1 VRQVTDTAHQTDDS
15 DLLTRVKAGDEQ
27 AFAELYALHG
37 RLVHSIA
44 VRLLGDHHD
53 AEDVTQ
59 QVFVSAWNSRDSLRE
74 GAGSLPGWLVT
85 ITRRRCADLAAAR
98 ARISRTEKAAAA
110 VALPN
115 TPADPARAVE
125 RVMLAHTL
133 ATLGEPRTTIVR
145 MAVMDDRRHE
155 DIAKTLGL
163 PLGTVKSHI
172 RRGLLHLRSRL
183 EEVTP

>member
-1 VRQVTDTAHQTDDS
+1 MTGTAFQTDDS
-15 DLLTRVKAGDEQ
+15 ELLPRVRAGDEQ
-27 AFAELYALHG
+27 AFAQLYSQHG

-44 VRLLGDHHD
+44 FRLLGDHHD

-59 QVFVSAWNSRDSLRE
+59 QVFVSAWNSRESLRE
-74 GAGSLPGWLVT
+74 GAGSLAGWLVT

-98 ARISRTEKAAAA
+98 ARTARTEEAAAA
-110 VALPN
+110 VSGPSA
-115 TPADPARAVE
+115 PADPARAVE
-125 RVMLAHTL
+125 QVMVAHTL
-133 ATLGEPRTTIVR
+133 DSLGEPRTTIVR
-145 MAVMDDRRHE
+145 MAVIDDRRHE
-155 DIAKTLGL
+155 DIAESLGL

>member
-1 VRQVTDTAHQTDDS
+1 MTDTAHETDES
-15 DLLTRVKAGDEQ
+15 QLLARVRDGDQQ
-27 AFAELYALHG
+27 AFAELYSLHG
-37 RLVHSIA
+37 RLVHSVA
-44 VRLLGDHHD
+44 LRLLGNHHD

-74 GAGSLPGWLVT
+74 GVGSLAGWLVT

-98 ARISRTEKAAAA
+98 ARTSRTEEAAAA
-110 VALPN
+110 VATPMP
-115 TPADPARAVE
+115 PADPARAVE
-125 RVMLAHTL
+125 KVMLAHTL

-155 DIAKTLGL
+155 DIAETLGI

-172 RRGLLHLRSRL
+172 RRGLMHLRTRL

>member
-1 VRQVTDTAHQTDDS
+1 MTDTAYQTDDS
-15 DLLTRVKAGDEQ
+15 ELLIRVKAGDDQ
-27 AFAELYALHG
+27 AFAELYSLHG
-37 RLVHSIA
+37 RLVHSVA
-44 VRLLGDHHD
+44 LRLLGNHHD

-74 GAGSLPGWLVT
+74 GVGSLAGWLVT
-85 ITRRRCADLAAAR
+85 ITRRRCADLAATR
-98 ARISRTEKAAAA
+98 ARTSRTEEAAAA
-110 VALPN
+110 VALPAP
-115 TPADPARAVE
+115 PADPARAVE
-125 RVMLAHTL
+125 KIMLAHTL

-155 DIAKTLGL
+155 DIAETLGL